1 MNRKRILWTVGI
13 VLAAGIGVGYYFHHK
28 TSAEAGGEAGGGM
41 PPTEVKAA
49 VAKMQ
54 NWQTQIQATGT
65 LNAEQGIMLK
75 AETSGRITKIFFE
88 SGQKVKAGDPLLEI
102 NPNILKA
109 QLNAAEAKAALTKG
123 NYERALKLYERKVV
137 SQQELDTALSNKHAD
152 EAAVEQI
159 RAQLAQNL
167 IHAPISGKLGL
178 RLFNLGDYIKVG
190 QDLVNLQ
197 STDILR
203 VDFSIP
209 GNKLYKVHPGDKVVV
224 HYDAYPD
231 KDFIGKVTA
240 VDSAIDPAT
249 RSVSVRAEIP
259 NPESKLF
266 PGNFVQVNL
275 YAGKSH
281 PLVTIPQIAVIY
293 EATGNYV
300 YIVDKDHAVKK
311 NIEIAEQNSDQ
322 AALKSGLQAGDV
334 VVTEG
339 QLKIGDGAPV
349 HAIH

>member
-1 MNRKRILWTVGI
+1 MNRKRILWTVGL

-28 TSAEAGGEAGGGM
+28 ASAAPGGEAGGGM
-41 PPTEVKAA
+41 PPTEVKTA

-54 NWQTQIQATGT
+54 SWQTQIQATGT

-75 AETSGRITKIFFE
+75 SETSGRVTKIFFD

-102 NPNILKA
+102 NPDILKA

-152 EAAVEQI
+152 EAAVAQI

-197 STDILR
+197 STDVLR

-209 GNKLYKVHPGDKVVV
+209 GNKLYEVHPGDKVVI

-259 NPESKLF
+259 NSESKLF

-311 NIEIAEQNSDQ
+311 NIEIAEQSSNQ
-322 AALKSGLQAGDV
+322 VALKSGLSEGDV